1 MLRHLTVFLGALAC
15 AAVLAGTALSGAEQ
29 IHISINDSEVNDF
42 WSGQCGTEVTVSQV
56 GDLQVTLV
64 RNKAGLVVRETD
76 KIGGSKITFSSAYGS
91 FEYPAVASQWD
102 YGDGATLGSPVVI
115 SFTGL
120 QGHVPGRVESDAGML
135 RFAGFVE
142 GFDEFGI
149 PEVEFGDVVKDAG
162 HHASFEAVSAAI
174 CGAVGQ

>member
-15 AAVLAGTALSGAEQ
+15 AAVLAGTAVSGAEQ

-42 WSGQCGTEVTVSQV
+42 WTDQCGTEVTISQV
-56 GDLQVTLV
+56 GDLHVTLV
-64 RNKAGLVVRETD
+64 RNKAGLIVRETD
-76 KIGGSKITFSSAYGS
+76 KIGGSKIVFSSAFGS
-91 FEYPAVASQWD
+91 FEFPAVASQWD

-120 QGHVPGRVESDAGML
+120 QGHVAGGVASDAGIL
-135 RFAGFVE
+135 RLAGVVE

-149 PEVEFGDVVKDAG
+149 PEVEFGDVLKDVG
-162 HHASFEAVSAAI
+162 HRESFEAVRAAI
-174 CGAVGQ
+174 CGAVGP